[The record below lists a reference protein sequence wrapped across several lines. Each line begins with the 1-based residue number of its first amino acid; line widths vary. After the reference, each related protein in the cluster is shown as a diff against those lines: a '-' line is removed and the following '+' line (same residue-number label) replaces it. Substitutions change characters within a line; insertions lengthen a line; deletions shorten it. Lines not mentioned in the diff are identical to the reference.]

1 MAMRARAIWGALLVT
16 LSTAT
21 GVRAQDPTYYVALG
35 DSLAIGIQ
43 PAADGSYV
51 PTNRG
56 YVDVLYALFRSRVP
70 GLQKV
75 KFGCSGETTSSMIS
89 GLQSPCSYPAGSQLL
104 EAVAFLRSHRVG
116 LITLD
121 IGADN
126 LLACFFAVPIDSTC
140 AINAAST
147 AANDLAGILGA
158 LHAASPHTLI
168 VGMNYFDPF
177 LAAWVFGP
185 NGQALA
191 TLSLPL
197 VRGFNHALETVYQ
210 ALQVPVANVAD
221 TFRINSPQGVTPLN
235 VGLALAWTWMS
246 APPPRG
252 PDVHPNA
259 LGYAAIAAA
268 FAKVIA
274 VQ

>member
-1 MAMRARAIWGALLVT
+1 MRARVVWCLLLVT
-16 LSTAT
+16 LATAT
-21 GVRAQDPTYYVALG
+21 GVRAQDSSSYLALG

-43 PAADGSYV
+43 PAANGGYV
-51 PTNRG
+51 PTNQG
-56 YVDVLYALFRSRVP
+56 YVDDLYAFYHSRFP
-70 GLQKV
+70 TLQLTKL
-75 KFGCSGETTSSMIS
+75 GCLGETTSSMIS
-89 GLQSPCSYPAGSQLL
+89 GQQSLCSYPAGSQLS
-104 EAVAFLRSHRVG
+104 EAVAFLQSHRVA

-121 IGADN
+121 IGGNN
-126 LLACFFAVPIDSTC
+126 LLACFFAVPIDPNC
-140 AINAAST
+140 AANAAST
-147 AANDLAGILGA
+147 AANDLAAILGA
-158 LHAASPHTLI
+158 LRAAAPHTLI
-168 VGMNYFDPF
+168 VGMNYYDPF

-185 NGQALA
+185 SGQALA

-210 ALQVPVANVAD
+210 ALQVPVANVAA
-221 TFRINSPQGVTPLN
+221 TFRINNPHGVTPLN
-235 VGLALAWTWMS
+235 VALALAWTWMG

>member
-1 MAMRARAIWGALLVT
+1 MAMRARVVSCVFLVT
-16 LSTAT
+16 LATAT
-21 GVRAQDPTYYVALG
+21 GVRAEDLSYYLALG

-43 PAADGSYV
+43 PAANGSYV
-51 PTNRG
+51 PTNHG
-56 YVDVLYALFRSRVP
+56 YVDDLYAFYHSRFP
-70 GLQKV
+70 ALQLAKL
-75 KFGCSGETTSSMIS
+75 GCSGETTSSMIS
-89 GLQSPCSYPAGSQLL
+89 GQQSPCSYPAGSQLS
-104 EAVAFLRSHRVG
+104 EAVAFLQSHRVA

-126 LLACFFAVPIDSTC
+126 LLPCFFAVPINPNC
-140 AINAAST
+140 AVDAASI
-147 AANDLAGILGA
+147 AANDLATILGT
-158 LHAASPHTLI
+158 LRAAAPDTLI
-168 VGMNYFDPF
+168 VGMNYYDPF

-185 NGQALA
+185 SGQALA

-210 ALQVPVANVAD
+210 ALQVPVANVAA
-221 TFRINSPQGVTPLN
+221 TFRINNPQGVTPLN
-235 VGLALAWTWMS
+235 VALALAWTWMG

-268 FAKVIA
+268 FAKAIA